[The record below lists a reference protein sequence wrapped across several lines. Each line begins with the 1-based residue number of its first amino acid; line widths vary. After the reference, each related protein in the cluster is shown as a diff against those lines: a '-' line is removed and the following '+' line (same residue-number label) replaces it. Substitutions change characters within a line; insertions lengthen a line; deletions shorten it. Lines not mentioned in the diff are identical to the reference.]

1 MIDKSRE
8 SGESK
13 QSFDSPDSLDS
24 IDSLDSLDSLDLLLF
39 RRRCAL
45 EDVAD
50 AIHVAL
56 LRCGAGCLLDD
67 ARP

>member
-8 SGESK
+8 SRESSESGESK
-13 QSFDSPDSLDS
+13 DCF
-24 IDSLDSLDSLDLLLF
+24 DSLDSLDLLLF